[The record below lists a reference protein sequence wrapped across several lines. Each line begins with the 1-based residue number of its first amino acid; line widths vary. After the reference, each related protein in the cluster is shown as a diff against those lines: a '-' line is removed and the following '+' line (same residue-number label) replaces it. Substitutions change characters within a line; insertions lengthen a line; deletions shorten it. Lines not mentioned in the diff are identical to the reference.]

1 MNKMIS
7 GRAAGGQMFAGL
19 VAAVL
24 AFASFDVS
32 AATKVGETVVR
43 STTLR
48 YDAASLTNPVAAK
61 KLYSRIRIAAQKVCH
76 QSGDEASNG
85 RALAACV
92 LQATGVAVADVNSLE
107 LTALHR
113 AGSFAKTASRSAR
126 LTSPT
131 PCAVRLS
138 PTADR
143 RGLAVCIRVR
153 STADQQSKPVGNRR
167 GFLYYWRGI
176 SIFTP
181 LASGKPG
188 RVVRDR
194 GPRIDSTRRPKLR
207 SGSNLIH
214 P

>member
-7 GRAAGGQMFAGL
+7 GRAAGGQMIAGL

-32 AATKVGETVVR
+32 AATKAGATVVR

-48 YDAASLTNPVAAK
+48 YDAASLTKPVAAK

-92 LQATGVAVADVNSLE
+92 RQATGVAVADVNSLE

-113 AGSFAKTASRSAR
+113 ARVGREDRFAVSAS

-131 PCAVRLS
+131 P
-138 PTADR
+138 
-143 RGLAVCIRVR
+143 
-153 STADQQSKPVGNRR
+153 
-167 GFLYYWRGI
+167 
-176 SIFTP
+176 
-181 LASGKPG
+181 
-188 RVVRDR
+188 
-194 GPRIDSTRRPKLR
+194 
-207 SGSNLIH
+207 
-214 P
+214 